1 MKKTYSKPV
10 TEVINIETSKI
21 LCASGPDR
29 WGGEFGYIPGWG
41 SGFGQIPGQMPDR
54 GDSLA

>member
-1 MKKTYSKPV
+1 MKKIYNKPV

-29 WGGEFGYIPGWG
+29 WGGEFGYIPGLTPD
-41 SGFGQIPGQMPDR
+41 SGNH
-54 GDSLA
+54 LA

>member
-29 WGGEFGYIPGWG
+29 WGGEFGYIPGLT
-41 SGFGQIPGQMPDR
+41 PG
-54 GDSLA
+54 GGNHLA